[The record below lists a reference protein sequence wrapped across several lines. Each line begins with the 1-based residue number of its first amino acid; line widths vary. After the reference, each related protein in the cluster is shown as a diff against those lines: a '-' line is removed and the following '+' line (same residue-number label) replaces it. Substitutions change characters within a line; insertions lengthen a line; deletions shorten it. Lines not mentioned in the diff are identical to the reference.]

1 MNVKQIRALC
11 ELYNA
16 RENGSRVKF
25 FDWVTSQSFC
35 FEFEEPKENETTIQ
49 RVCKT
54 NEAYK
59 KVLDSFEDLGVKDRV
74 VTKTDFTESTN
85 EIKCFLIKKRV

>member
-16 RENGSRVKF
+16 QENGSRVKF

-35 FEFEEPKENETTIQ
+35 FEFEEPEENESTVQ

-59 KVLDSFEDLGVKDRV
+59 YILNNFEILGIKGRV
-74 VTKTDFTESTN
+74 ATKTEFAESAN